1 MKGRIEYYFGIDFG
15 TTNSAAVA
23 IKKYKDSVSYINLS
37 DDYGN
42 PFPSLLAIDKN
53 NGKVY
58 CGRKVWQERRTLQ
71 DTCEIITSIKSY
83 LDDEN
88 KIWKINNKLWTP
100 KNLTTELFKAI
111 KHHIEERIHEDVKV
125 KNAVISIPVGFSS
138 KKRKIIR
145 EAAKDAGIK
154 VSNFISESTAVVF
167 KNYRNLSKYRNIAV
181 FDWGG
186 GTLDISIV
194 ENINGKIK
202 ELSIEGEKI
211 GGDDIDLEIARWI
224 HKKIMKSKRGS
235 LRFEDMSPKDQDKMI
250 VVCERAKKELGEND
264 LTSISITN
272 YGEYGYVKIPLDI
285 DEFTLILEKF
295 IDKSIKCLK
304 NAISNSGLGTHELD
318 CIVMVGGSSYL
329 VPLQDEIEELFEDI
343 NIEYPQDA
351 AWNVAKGATLLGLNP
366 GEIKL
371 NQDIGLVLSDESF
384 FPILNKHDS
393 IEGNKNFVF
402 GIVED
407 TNKARFVFTDSK
419 KTIGYK
425 NVPTYGFFQESIEC
439 NSKID
444 DNLIFCMDI
453 KSKNMTEEYK
463 TEFRYD
469 KLKFYYDISKID
481 DSIYK
486 QLDEGKDEGLSYV

>member
-23 IKKYKDSVSYINLS
+23 IKRYKDSVSYINLS
-37 DDYGN
+37 DEYGN
-42 PFPSLLAIDKN
+42 PFPSLLAIDNKN
-53 NGKVY
+53 GSVY

-83 LDDEN
+83 LEDEN
-88 KIWKINNKLWTP
+88 KVWRINNKLWTP
-100 KNLTTELFKAI
+100 KDLTTELFKAI
-111 KHHIEERIHEDVKV
+111 KYHIEQRINEDAKV
-125 KNAVISIPVGFSS
+125 EEAVVSIPVGFSS
-138 KKRKIIR
+138 KKRAIIR
-145 EAAKDAGIK
+145 EAAKSAGIK
-154 VSNFISESTAVVF
+154 VSSFISESTAVVF
-167 KNYRNLSKYRNIAV
+167 KNYRKLGRYRNIIV

-186 GTLDISIV
+186 GTLDISVV
-194 ENINGKIK
+194 ENIDGKIK

-224 HKKIMKSKRGS
+224 HKKIMKNKKGNI
-235 LRFEDMSPKDQDKMI
+235 RFEDMSPKDQDKMI

-295 IDKSIKCLK
+295 IDKSIECLNK
-304 NAISNSGLGTHELD
+304 AIIDSGLGRYEID
-318 CIVMVGGSSYL
+318 CMVMVGGSSYL
-329 VPLQDEIEELFEDI
+329 VPLQDEIEEIFEDI
-343 NIEYPQDA
+343 HIEYPEDA

-366 GEIKL
+366 GEIRL

-384 FPILNKHDS
+384 FPILNKNES
-393 IEGNKNFVF
+393 IKETKSCVF

-407 TNKARFVFTDSK
+407 TDKARFIFTDSK
-419 KTIGYK
+419 NTIGYK

-439 NSKID
+439 NSHID
-444 DNLIFCMDI
+444 DNLVFCMDI
-453 KSKNMTEEYK
+453 KSKNMIEEYK

-481 DSIYK
+481 ENVYK
-486 QLDEGKDEGLSYV
+486 KLDEHKEEGLSYV